1 MRKFYLKIILPTI
14 LSISLFILSFFLI
27 IIPRFQEDMMNN
39 KREMIQ
45 ELTNTAWSILSVYE
59 NDVQNGLIGLDEAQ
73 QTAKTH
79 IQHLRY
85 GDEFKDYF
93 WITDLTPVMIVHPF
107 RSDLNG
113 RDLSNFTDP
122 HGKKLFVECVK
133 KVKESEQGYVDYMWQ
148 WKDDS
153 LHIVP
158 KLSFVKLFKPWNWV
172 VGTGI
177 YIDDVNKDISRL
189 THRMMWIT
197 LGISIL
203 LAFLLFYILKQSI
216 NIERKRIAVAEDL
229 HESKEKFRT
238 LVEAATEGLLMLIDG
253 KIAFSN
259 DIICKMIGYEK
270 EELNNLSMN
279 DIISKVN
286 NADILDTFSKNT
298 IKEGQ
303 FELNLNCK
311 SGNSLQVLITSS
323 TAIFYG
329 KMVNIIIIKDISVD
343 KSINFTSL
351 DYQKIISTL
360 DLGFFKARLDAKGGF
375 LFANETAI
383 RILGFNDFKELSEA
397 HLLRMITE
405 PEKRTNLIQNL
416 TAQGFIKKQIV
427 KINPNRTGS
436 AIVAVSIVLLQSE
449 NKDELLCDGLI
460 EDITLIENEKTQT
473 NQLISALKSKDLLL
487 ERAVSDFMN
496 PICSIGS
503 DASLADAIRLMS
515 KRKTDSLLLSKND
528 HEYIGIITNTDIHK
542 RIFHLNL
549 KLDNPAYLVM
559 SSPIVSVSADEST
572 LNALRICNENGINH
586 LMVRDLTNEVS
597 GIFKTDNVFKAM
609 VQSLSFYV
617 NNISEAETV
626 DEIKANYADLQLL
639 LRPLIKSE
647 VSVSYLTNI
656 ITVFSDS
663 AIRKII
669 DMTIFE
675 LGPPPVEFSFI
686 CLGSEGRMEETLFT
700 DQDNAIIY
708 KDVPKENEVSVNAY
722 FLKLGET
729 VCHSLNEI
737 GYAFCKGNIMAMNP
751 QWCKPISEW
760 EKYFMNW
767 ITTPD
772 PQNLLD
778 ASIFFDFRNV
788 YGDEIFEEKL
798 RQLVA
803 SGIGKH
809 PQFLYHLAHNA
820 FNTKVQHISGGNL
833 LTEKHIDIVDLK
845 SAVVPIILFARTYA
859 LQYNLNGTN
868 TIDRLKS
875 LKEKH
880 LISDTTAEEMMYAY
894 NFLMKLRFRNQVELL
909 ESNLPLSN
917 LISTKKI
924 MEIEFHLLKKVLSV
938 IPDFQNKIKIDF
950 RISM

>member
-14 LSISLFILSFFLI
+14 LSILLFILSFFLI

-59 NDVQNGLIGLDEAQ
+59 KDVQKGLLSNEEAQ

-93 WITDLTPVMIVHPF
+93 WITDMTPVMIVHPF

-113 RDLSNFTDP
+113 KDLSNFTDP

-153 LHIVP
+153 LQIVP

-189 THRMMWIT
+189 TQRMIWIT
-197 LGISIL
+197 FGISIL

-259 DIICKMIGYEK
+259 DIICKMTGFK
-270 EELNNLSMN
+270 TEELNNLPMN
-279 DIISKVN
+279 DIISKSN
-286 NADILDTFSKNT
+286 NADIVDTFSKNT

-311 SGNSLQVLITSS
+311 SGNLLQVLITSS

-351 DYQKIISTL
+351 DYQKIISTI
-360 DLGFFKARLDAKGGF
+360 DVGFFKARLDAKGGF

-383 RILGFNDFKELSEA
+383 RILGFTDFKELADA
-397 HLLRMITE
+397 HLLRIIAE
-405 PEKRTNLIQNL
+405 PENRANLIQNL
-416 TAQGFIKKQIV
+416 TANGFIKKQII
-427 KINPNRTGS
+427 KISQKKAGS
-436 AIVAVSIVLLQSE
+436 AIVAISIVLLQSE

-460 EDITLIENEKTQT
+460 EDITLPETEKTQT
-473 NQLISALKSKDLLL
+473 NQLIGALKSKDLLL
-487 ERAVSDFMN
+487 EKAVNEFMN
-496 PICSIGS
+496 PICSIGA
-503 DASLADAIRLMS
+503 DAAIADAIRMMS
-515 KRKTDSLLLSKND
+515 KKKTDSLLISKND
-528 HEYIGIITNTDIHK
+528 HEYIGIITNTDIQK

-559 SSPIVSVSADEST
+559 SSPIVSVSGDESV
-572 LNALRICNENGINH
+572 LNALRICEENGINH
-586 LMVRDLTNEVS
+586 LLVRDLTNEVS
-597 GIFKTDNVFKAM
+597 GIFNTDNVFKAM
-609 VQSLSFYV
+609 LHSLSFYV

-626 DEIKANYADLQLL
+626 DEIKANYANLQLL
-639 LRPLIKSE
+639 LKPLIRSE

-656 ITVFSDS
+656 ITVFSDA
-663 AIRKII
+663 AIRRII
-669 DMTIFE
+669 EMTINDI
-675 LGPPPVEFSFI
+675 GQPPVEFSFI
-686 CLGSEGRMEETLFT
+686 CLGSEGRKEETLFT

-708 KDVPKENEVSVNAY
+708 RDVPKEKEVFVNAY

-729 VCHSLNEI
+729 VCHSLNEV
-737 GYAFCKGNIMAMNP
+737 GYDFCKGNIMARNP
-751 QWCKPISEW
+751 QWCKSLIEW

-767 ITTPD
+767 ISTPD
-772 PQNLLD
+772 PQHLLD

-788 YGDEIFEEKL
+788 FGDNKITERLHE
-798 RQLVA
+798 VVS
-803 SGIGKH
+803 SGIKRN

-833 LTEKHIDIVDLK
+833 LTDKHFDLVDLK
-845 SAVVPIILFARTYA
+845 NAVVPIILFARTYA
-859 LQYNLNGTN
+859 LQHSIYGTN
-868 TIDRLKS
+868 TIDRIKS

-880 LISDTTAEEMMYAY
+880 LISEATADEMMYAY
-894 NFLMKLRFRNQVELL
+894 NFLMKLRFRNQIELL

-917 LISTKKI
+917 IISTRKM
-924 MEIEFHLLKKVLSV
+924 MEIELHLLKKVLST